1 MTKIIIGQECI
12 CPDGLGRVVK
22 IINGPANTINIK
34 VDTYV
39 DNRSCEWSEHNVT
52 LIPIFQ
58 QKDKITNPL
67 KEAAENIEKTSN
79 YKFSPSELFAFRQGW
94 FAMGK
99 YLVNKELINEE
110 RLPKIKEN

>member
-22 IINGPANTINIK
+22 IINGPASTVNIK

-39 DNRSCEWSEHNVT
+39 NNRSCEWSEHNVT

-67 KEAAENIEKTSN
+67 KEAAKDYDFTA
-79 YKFSPSELFAFRQGW
+79 SELFAFREGW
-94 FAMGK
+94 FAMSK
-99 YLVNKELINEE
+99 YLVSKNLINKNDV
-110 RLPKIKEN
+110 PKIKEN